1 MNRRHFLFLS
11 AAALLA
17 DGRLRAAESQQTIR
31 LWPGV
36 PPGGGGPD
44 GPVRLSARGALSH
57 IAQPELTV
65 WRPAAPRGHGVLIA
79 AGGGYR
85 RIEMAKEAWPAARWL
100 TMRGYTA
107 YVLTYRLPGEGWQ
120 AGGLAPLQDAQRALR
135 LIRQRESKVSLLGFS
150 AGGHL
155 SGMAACRADFASYSP
170 IDGVDDTPPRADGA
184 ALIYP
189 VISLEP
195 PYTHTATHR
204 LLAGP
209 HAAEEVDRAWSVQT
223 WVSGR
228 TPPCFLVQ
236 AEDDNVSDPHNTL
249 IMAAACRQ
257 HQVPVT
263 LYRYAS
269 GGHGFA
275 LGRAGKP
282 SVEWPERY
290 AAWLAAR

>member
-1 MNRRHFLFLS
+1 
-11 AAALLA
+11 
-17 DGRLRAAESQQTIR
+17 
-31 LWPGV
+31 
-36 PPGGGGPD
+36 
-44 GPVRLSARGALSH
+44 
-57 IAQPELTV
+57 
-65 WRPAAPRGHGVLIA
+65 
-79 AGGGYR
+79 
-85 RIEMAKEAWPAARWL
+85 
-100 TMRGYTA
+100 
-107 YVLTYRLPGEGWQ
+107 
-120 AGGLAPLQDAQRALR
+120 
-135 LIRQRESKVSLLGFS
+135 
-150 AGGHL
+150 
-155 SGMAACRADFASYSP
+155 MAACRADFASYSP
-170 IDGVDDTPPRADGA
+170 IDGVDDAPPRADGA

-275 LGRAGKP
+275 LGRAGTP